1 MREDPMS
8 VPSPFSALL
17 LAGLLAAAPALADDR
32 PSPLQ
37 ASESWE
43 AIRGDVAAPGEIR
56 DGSTLYALSA
66 PMRAEDAAA
75 VPVRV
80 TAAPGAPE
88 VKKLT
93 LVIDENP
100 APVAATIELGA
111 AMQPLDLELRL
122 RVDAYSNV
130 RALVETTAG
139 DQYMTG
145 RFVRASGGCSAPA
158 ATDAAATAASL
169 GQMKVRLFDTD
180 ADGRREAQVMLRHP
194 NNSGMQRDQVT
205 LLFIPADFVDDLR
218 VAQGDETL
226 FTVSGGISISENPTF
241 RFRYLPNGAPITLR
255 ATDTDGGVYQGS
267 FPADS

>member
-1 MREDPMS
+1 MS
-8 VPSPFSALL
+8 APSPLHALL
-17 LAGLLAAAPALADDR
+17 IAGLLAAAPALADDR

-37 ASESWE
+37 PSQSWE

-56 DGSTLYALSA
+56 DGTALYPLDA

-80 TAAPGAPE
+80 AAAPGAPA
-88 VKKLT
+88 VRKLT

-100 APVAATIELGA
+100 APVAATFELGA
-111 AMQPLDLELRL
+111 AMQPLDLEIRL

-130 RALVETTAG
+130 RALVETEDG
-139 DQYMTG
+139 SQYMTG

-158 ATDAAATAASL
+158 ATDAAAAKASL
-169 GQMKVRLFDTD
+169 GQMKVRWFDTS

-194 NNSGMQRDQVT
+194 NNSGMQRDQLT
-205 LLFIPADFVDDLR
+205 LLFIPADFVDELR

-226 FTVSGGISISENPTF
+226 FTVTGGISISENPTF
-241 RFRYLPNGAPITLR
+241 RFRYRPNGAPLVLR

-267 FPADS
+267 FAADS